1 MLMTLIQKEIMHH
14 ILSVRFVALL
24 LMCVLLIPLTL
35 SINYRKYSQNL
46 VDYQESVKRSQAEA
60 KENPPN
66 AQDPNVEVSKLFLKP
81 TPLSVFANGLEEA
94 LPTYLGM
101 TRNGVRQSSTGL
113 AQASLSYALGN
124 LDFLFIVGTV
134 FSLLALL
141 FTFDAVAGEREAGT
155 LRINLSNS
163 LPRDVFL
170 WSKLI
175 GGYLVFVVPFLV
187 SFLLGLLLLVW
198 QGFPLGEPNI
208 ALPVL
213 SLTLI
218 SLLYIAVF
226 FAIGVVISTYLDNAK
241 TALIVAFTFWV
252 FAVLIAPRG
261 AFVVA
266 KLISPTRTEQA
277 VYMAKTTLRNNL
289 SKGKDEKIWKK
300 MSEVMGSGR
309 GTMGTTP
316 GMGAHLS
323 INLSDPETTKKMDEI
338 KRPINEEFR
347 LEFQNQS
354 DKIDREYQRE
364 KDRQEQ
370 IGETLSRI
378 APTSSLIY
386 TSMNLTQTGKLKRK
400 LYFEAGERYYN
411 QLDASYFSEVSDDA
425 LGQLLQWGNRLT
437 SKANGNSESEA
448 EKILPPPTLTEPAL
462 SETLAHSAID
472 VCLLGFFALAFTTGA
487 FLKFFRSDI

>member
-24 LMCVLLIPLTL
+24 LMCLLLVPLTL
-35 SINYRKYSQNL
+35 SINYRRYSQNL
-46 VDYQESVKRSQAEA
+46 VDYQESIKRERVEA

-66 AQDPNVEVSKLFLKP
+66 AADPNTEVSKFFLKP

-101 TRNGVRQSSTGL
+101 TRNGVRQGSAGVS
-113 AQASLSYALGN
+113 QASVAYVLGN

-155 LRINLSNS
+155 LRINLSNP

-175 GGYLVFVVPFLV
+175 GGYIVFVVPFLV
-187 SFLLGLLLLVW
+187 SFLLGLLLITW
-198 QGFPLGEPNI
+198 QGFPLGELKI
-208 ALPVL
+208 ALPVFC
-213 SLTLI
+213 LTLI

-226 FAIGVVISTYLDNAK
+226 FTIGVVISTYLDNAK

-266 KLISPTRTEQA
+266 KLVSPTRTQQA
-277 VYMAKTTLRNNL
+277 VYMEKTALRNNL
-289 SKGKDEKIWKK
+289 MKDRDEKIWKK
-300 MSEVMGSGR
+300 MAEAFAGSEGSNAVHID
-309 GTMGTTP
+309 T
-316 GMGAHLS
+316 
-323 INLSDPETTKKMDEI
+323 SDERIDKLKK
-338 KRPINEEFR
+338 PINEEFR
-347 LEFQNQS
+347 LAFQNQVG
-354 DKIDREYQRE
+354 KIDRDYQRE

-370 IGETLSRI
+370 VGETLSRI
-378 APTSSLIY
+378 APISSLTYVAI
-386 TSMNLTQTGKLKRK
+386 NLTQTGKLKRDG
-400 LYFEAGERYYN
+400 YFQTGERYYS
-411 QLDASYFSEVSDDA
+411 QVDDTYFSEVSDDA
-425 LGQLLQWGNRLT
+425 MGQIMQIAARLND
-437 SKANGNSESEA
+437 SSESETD
-448 EKILPPPTLTEPAL
+448 KIPPPPTLTESTL
-462 SETLAHSAID
+462 SDTLRRSAVD
-472 VCLLGFFALAFTTGA
+472 VFLLGFFAIAFTAIA

>member
-24 LMCVLLIPLTL
+24 LMCLLLVPLTL
-35 SINYRKYSQNL
+35 SINYRRYSQNL
-46 VDYQESVKRSQAEA
+46 VDYQESVKREQAETE
-60 KENPPN
+60 ENPPN
-66 AQDPNVEVSKLFLKP
+66 AQDPNTEVSKLFLKP
-81 TPLSVFANGLEEA
+81 TPLSVFANGLEDA

-101 TRNGVRQSSTGL
+101 TRNGVQQGSAGVS
-113 AQASLSYALGN
+113 QASVAYVLGN

-175 GGYLVFVVPFLV
+175 GGYIVFVVPFLV

-198 QGFPLGEPNI
+198 QGFPLGEI
-208 ALPVL
+208 EVALPVFC
-213 SLTLI
+213 LTLI

-226 FAIGVVISTYLDNAK
+226 FAIGVFISTYLDNAK

-252 FAVLIAPRG
+252 FAVLIVPRG

-266 KLISPTRTEQA
+266 KLVAPTRTEQA
-277 VYMAKTTLRNNL
+277 VYMEKTALRNNL
-289 SKGKDEKIWKK
+289 SKDKDEKINEKMTEAFAGNEGIVIRSDDPTFQEKMNKLKK
-300 MSEVMGSGR
+300 
-309 GTMGTTP
+309 
-316 GMGAHLS
+316 
-323 INLSDPETTKKMDEI
+323 
-338 KRPINEEFR
+338 PIEEEFR
-347 LEFQNQS
+347 LAFQNQT
-354 DKIDREYQRE
+354 DKIDRDYQRE

-370 IGETLSRI
+370 VGETLSRI
-378 APTSSLIY
+378 APTSSLSYIAI
-386 TSMNLTQTGKLKRK
+386 NLTQTGKLKRD
-400 LYFEAGERYYN
+400 LYFQAGERYYS
-411 QLDASYFSEVSDDA
+411 QLNDSYFSEISDDA
-425 LGQLLQWGNRLT
+425 LAQIMQLASRLNT
-437 SKANGNSESEA
+437 PSESET
-448 EKILPPPTLTEPAL
+448 EKIPPPPTLTEPSL
-462 SETLAHSAID
+462 SDTLRRSAID
-472 VCLLGFFALAFTTGA
+472 VFLLGFFAIAFTAIA

>member
-24 LMCVLLIPLTL
+24 LMCALLIPLTL
-35 SINYRKYSQNL
+35 SINYRRYSQNL
-46 VDYQESVKRSQAEA
+46 TDYQESVKRTRAEA
-60 KENPPN
+60 EENPPS
-66 AQDPNVEVSKLFLKP
+66 ASDPNVEVSKLFLKP
-81 TPLSVFANGLEEA
+81 TPLSVFANGIEEA

-101 TRNGVRQSSTGL
+101 TRNGVRQGSAGVS
-113 AQASLSYALGN
+113 QASVAYALGN

-155 LRINLSNS
+155 LRINLSNP

-175 GGYLVFVVPFLV
+175 GGYIVFVIPFLV
-187 SFLLGLLLLVW
+187 SFLLGLLLIVW
-198 QGFPLGEPNI
+198 QGFPLGELNV

-213 SLTLI
+213 GLTLV

-226 FAIGVVISTYLDNAK
+226 FAIGVVISTYLDNSK

-266 KLISPTRTEQA
+266 KLVAPTRTQQT
-277 VYMAKTTLRNNL
+277 VYMEKTALRNNL
-289 SKGKDEKIWKK
+289 TKDKEEKI
-300 MSEVMGSGR
+300 SEKIALAFANNEGSIG
-309 GTMGTTP
+309 
-316 GMGAHLS
+316 
-323 INLSDPETTKKMDEI
+323 INLSDPETQKKMD
-338 KRPINEEFR
+338 KLRGPIDEQFR
-347 LEFQNQS
+347 LEFQNQAG
-354 DKIDREYQRE
+354 KIDRDYQRE

-370 IGETLSRI
+370 IGEMLSRI
-378 APTSSLIY
+378 APTSSLTY
-386 TSMNLTQTGKLKRK
+386 FAMNLTQTGKLKRDI
-400 LYFEAGERYYN
+400 YFQTGKRYYD
-411 QLDASYFSEVSDDA
+411 QLDDSYFSGISGDVLA
-425 LGQLLQWGNRLT
+425 QFMQLARRTENDS
-437 SKANGNSESEA
+437 SKSETE
-448 EKILPPPTLTEPAL
+448 EILPPPTLTEPAL
-462 SETLAHSAID
+462 SDTLRRSAVD
-472 VCLLGFFALAFTTGA
+472 VFLLGFFALAFTVVA

>member
-1 MLMTLIQKEIMHH
+1 MLTTLIQKEIMHH
-14 ILSVRFVALL
+14 ILSVRFIALL
-24 LMCVLLIPLTL
+24 LMCALLIPLTL
-35 SINYRKYSQNL
+35 SINYRRYSQNL
-46 VDYQESVKRSQAEA
+46 MDYQESVKRTRTEA

-66 AQDPNVEVSKLFLKP
+66 AQDPNTEASKFFLKP

-101 TRNGVRQSSTGL
+101 TRNGVRQGSAGIS
-113 AQASLSYALGN
+113 QASAAYALGN
-124 LDFLFIVGTV
+124 LDFLFIIGTV

-155 LRINLSNS
+155 LRINLSNP

-175 GGYLVFVVPFLV
+175 GGYIVFVIPFLV
-187 SFLLGLLLLVW
+187 SFLLGLLLIVW
-198 QGFPLGEPNI
+198 QGFPLGELKV
-208 ALPVL
+208 ALPVFG
-213 SLTLI
+213 LTLV

-266 KLISPTRTEQA
+266 KLVAPTRTQQA
-277 VYMAKTTLRNNL
+277 VYMEKNALRNNL
-289 SKGKDEKIWKK
+289 TKDKEEKIGEK
-300 MSEVMGSGR
+300 MALAFESGGSV
-309 GTMGTTP
+309 
-316 GMGAHLS
+316 H
-323 INLSDPETTKKMDEI
+323 INLNDPETQKRLDKLRKPIDEQY
-338 KRPINEEFR
+338 R

-354 DKIDREYQRE
+354 GKIDRDYQRE

-370 IGETLSRI
+370 VGEMLSRI
-378 APTSSLIY
+378 TPTSSLTY
-386 TSMNLTQTGKLKRK
+386 FAMNLTQTGTLKRDT
-400 LYFEAGERYYN
+400 YFQTGARYYK
-411 QLDASYFSEVSDDA
+411 QLDDTYFSTISDDA
-425 LGQLLQWGNRLT
+425 LAQVMQIANRMND
-437 SKANGNSESEA
+437 SRDESETD
-448 EKILPPPTLTEPAL
+448 KILPPPPLTEPSL
-462 SETLAHSAID
+462 SDTVRRSAVD
-472 VCLLGFFALAFTTGA
+472 VFLLGFFALAFTVVA

>member
-24 LMCVLLIPLTL
+24 LMCLLLVPLTL
-35 SINYRKYSQNL
+35 SINYRRYSQNL
-46 VDYQESVKRSQAEA
+46 VDYQESVKREQTEA

-66 AQDPNVEVSKLFLKP
+66 ASDPNTEVSKFFLKP
-81 TPLSVFANGLEEA
+81 TPLSVFANGLEDA

-101 TRNGVRQSSTGL
+101 TRNGVRQGSAGVS
-113 AQASLSYALGN
+113 QASIAYVLGN

-175 GGYLVFVVPFLV
+175 GGYIVFVVPFLV
-187 SFLLGLLLLVW
+187 SFLLGLLLITW
-198 QGFPLGEPNI
+198 QGFPLGEFKI

-213 SLTLI
+213 GLTLI

-226 FAIGVVISTYLDNAK
+226 FAIGVFISTYLDNAK

-266 KLISPTRTEQA
+266 KLVAPTRTQQA
-277 VYMAKTTLRNNL
+277 VYMEKTALRNNL
-289 SKGKDEKIWKK
+289 SKDRDEKINEKMTETFAGNEGIVFRSDDTAFQERMDKLKK
-300 MSEVMGSGR
+300 
-309 GTMGTTP
+309 
-316 GMGAHLS
+316 
-323 INLSDPETTKKMDEI
+323 
-338 KRPINEEFR
+338 PIEEEFR
-347 LEFQNQS
+347 LAFQNQT
-354 DKIDREYQRE
+354 DKIDRGYQRE
-364 KDRQEQ
+364 KGRQEQ
-370 IGETLSRI
+370 VGETLSRI

-386 TSMNLTQTGKLKRK
+386 IAINLTQTGKLKRDS
-400 LYFEAGERYYN
+400 YFQTGEQYHS
-411 QLDASYFSEVSDDA
+411 QLDDSYFSEVSDSGDA
-425 LGQLLQWGNRLT
+425 LVQIMQLASQIND
-437 SKANGNSESEA
+437 SSESETD
-448 EKILPPPTLTEPAL
+448 KILPPPTLTEPSL
-462 SETLAHSAID
+462 SDTLRRSAVD
-472 VCLLGFFALAFTTGA
+472 VFLLGFFAVAFTAIA